1 LLRKPITKLNDS
13 DPLDVTQDNHGNPIP
28 QDDDAPAKHPQRIGR
43 YRIENVLGKGGFGL
57 VYLAHD
63 GQLDRLVA
71 IKVPH
76 SKLISEP
83 EDTEAYLTE
92 ARTVHNLDHP
102 GIVSVHDVGSKDD
115 GPCYVVSKAA
125 SPAPNGIAIYT
136 SLPR

>member
-1 LLRKPITKLNDS
+1 LLRRTLLFVSDRFFGKCASKRPIC
-13 DPLDVTQDNHGNPIP
+13 
-28 QDDDAPAKHPQRIGR
+28 IGR
-43 YRIENVLGKGGFGL
+43 NRCFGANPLRAVGLSIFPHKGGFGL
-57 VYLAHD
+57 VCLAHD
-63 GQLDRLVA
+63 EQLKRLVA

-102 GIVSVHDVGSKDD
+102 GIVPVHDVGSKDD